1 MPLIALLE
9 ASTLTL
15 LARVQAGPTRTDAL
29 LNIHADWTTC
39 QLTHDDHSRAKIRLP
54 VGSCKPWPMPLE
66 DSENQETMRLNDL
79 LDMSNKVSDLRW
91 AILKY
96 MTRQWQVMRQVV
108 GHVQQPTT
116 D

>member
-1 MPLIALLE
+1 
-9 ASTLTL
+9 
-15 LARVQAGPTRTDAL
+15 
-29 LNIHADWTTC
+29 
-39 QLTHDDHSRAKIRLP
+39 
-54 VGSCKPWPMPLE
+54 MPLE